1 MKRLTRLFSLFLM
14 VCLVNVTVIHTARA
28 ALIGTEQVAR
38 AEAVE
43 QGTSAHARLD
53 ALLARA
59 DVRAQLE
66 RLGVGTDDA
75 RERVAAL
82 TDEEAALLAQQIENA
97 PAGGIIGAILLVFF
111 VLLVTDILGF
121 TKVYPFTRPI
131 K

>member
-14 VCLVNVTVIHTARA
+14 VCLVNVTVIHTAQA

-43 QGTSAHARLD
+43 QGTSAHVRLD

-59 DVRAQLE
+59 DVQVQLE
-66 RLGVGTDDA
+66 RLGVSADDV

-82 TDEEAALLAQQIENA
+82 TDEEAALLAQQIEDA

>member
-82 TDEEAALLAQQIENA
+82 TDEEAAVLAQQIENA